1 MSTNKLSIVKTQGF
15 VGSVSKP
22 AFWGR
27 RLDTQPGE
35 LVVLPEGVLDYEN
48 EPREFR
54 NGEIVYVGNTVTMLT
69 RRVIVF
75 REFLGS
81 IRVDHTQSFVG
92 LGEFRC
98 ELLMTIQMTNSIQY
112 LQRCASDRLQEFGD
126 ELVGEI
132 EKIGREELRRSFAKT
147 DRKLNAIE
155 INQQVVNRSNKY
167 LRDYGLTI
175 FRNESVVSSIVV
187 PEIVRHIISECR
199 IIDEWLV
206 THLPHSAYRE
216 TQIRR
221 MKELFRAIFS
231 SSEIADTW
239 LAGIN
244 AQQRGAPFFSI
255 VMNHISVDQLRA
267 FVNQHSLSASKLIDY
282 KQTCVDADMHVN
294 DSVVMVKSQ
303 M

>member
-1 MSTNKLSIVKTQGF
+1 MSTNKLSVVKTQGMI
-15 VGSVSKP
+15 GNVSKP

-35 LVVLPEGVLDYEN
+35 WTVIPEGVLDYAN

-54 NGEIVYVGNTVTMLT
+54 NGEIVYVGNTGTMLT

-75 REFLGS
+75 REFLGD
-81 IRVDHTQSFVG
+81 IRMDHAQNFVG

-98 ELLMTIQMTNSIQY
+98 ELLMTIKMISPIQY
-112 LQRCASDRLQEFGD
+112 LQRCASDRLQEFSD
-126 ELVGEI
+126 DIVAEI

-147 DRKLNAIE
+147 DRKLNSLE

-175 FRNESVVSSIVV
+175 SRNESIVSSIVV
-187 PEIVRHIISECR
+187 PDVVREIIAECR
-199 IIDEWLV
+199 VIDEWLV
-206 THLPHSAYRE
+206 THLPHTAYRE

-221 MKELFRAIFS
+221 MKELFRAVFS

-267 FVNQHSLSASKLIDY
+267 FVNQHALSASKLIDY
-282 KQTCVDADMHVN
+282 KHTCVDTDIHVT
-294 DSVVMVKSQ
+294 DSVIMLKSQ